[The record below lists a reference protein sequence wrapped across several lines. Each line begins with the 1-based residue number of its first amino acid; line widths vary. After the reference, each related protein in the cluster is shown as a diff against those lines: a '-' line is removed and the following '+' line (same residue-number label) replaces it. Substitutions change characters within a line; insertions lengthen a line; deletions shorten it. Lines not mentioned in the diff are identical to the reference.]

1 MTRNQSDSGSITAV
15 RDFWNSRP
23 CNIRHS
29 SQPIGT
35 KEYFNQVEAR
45 KYFVEPH
52 IPEFAEF
59 EKWRGMRVLEVGC
72 GIGTDATNFIRAGA
86 IYTGVELS
94 SESLAIA
101 KQRLAVFELEGTLLE
116 GNAEFLDE
124 LLKGEQFDLIY
135 SFGVLHHTPNFVKSL
150 SAIRSLCHKDTVFKF
165 MVYAKDSWKSHMIKI
180 GLDQP
185 EAQFGCPIANT
196 YGEAELLGM
205 LKNAGFL
212 STSIRQDHI
221 FPFKVEKYLNYQY
234 EKEDWFRV
242 MPDSMFSAL
251 ERELGWHLLV
261 TAVPNG

>member
-1 MTRNQSDSGSITAV
+1 MTRNQSESDSITAV

-35 KEYFNQVEAR
+35 KKYFNEVEAR

-59 EKWRGMRVLEVGC
+59 EKWRGLRVLEVGC

-101 KQRLAVFELEGTLLE
+101 KQRLDVFDLEGTLLE
-116 GNAEFLDE
+116 GNAESLDE
-124 LLKGEQFDLIY
+124 LFKGEQFDLIY
-135 SFGVLHHTPNFVKSL
+135 SFGVLHHTPNFVKAL
-150 SAIRSLCHKDTVFKF
+150 LAIRSLCHKDTVFKF
-165 MVYAKDSWKSHMIKI
+165 MVYAKDSWKSHMIEI

-196 YGEAELLGM
+196 YGEAELRSL
-205 LKNAGFL
+205 LNNTGFQT
-212 STSIRQDHI
+212 TSIGQDHI
-221 FPFKVEKYLNYQY
+221 FPFKVEKYVGYQY
-234 EKEDWFRV
+234 EKEDWFQA

-251 ERELGWHLLV
+251 EKKLGWHLLV
-261 TAVPNG
+261 TAVPNA